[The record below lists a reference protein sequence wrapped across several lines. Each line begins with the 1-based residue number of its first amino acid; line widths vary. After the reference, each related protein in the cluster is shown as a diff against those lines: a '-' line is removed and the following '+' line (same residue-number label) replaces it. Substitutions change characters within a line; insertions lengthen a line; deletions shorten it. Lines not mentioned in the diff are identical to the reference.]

1 MEEWALILLLTTAWC
16 PGRTLVTTNCC
27 PFRCKFFI
35 PFIYLLAV
43 GPYKEESTED
53 PYSFVDE
60 ETGANRTNAPVPV
73 EPIKTEPNP
82 VPAPKKRGRKKKILP
97 EPPGYLSWRHVT
109 LTFMLSWC
117 SHSDGEPPM
126 TMDLLPLGVDAT
138 ADGQPTKRKYT
149 KSEHYKQR
157 RRHDRFNGMTEEEV
171 RSRTLPDH
179 LASNLD
185 VVIVR
190 RLQLPSV

>member
-1 MEEWALILLLTTAWC
+1 M
-16 PGRTLVTTNCC
+16 
-27 PFRCKFFI
+27 
-35 PFIYLLAV
+35 
-43 GPYKEESTED
+43 YKEEPKHGDQD

-60 ETGANRTNAPVPV
+60 ESGANKSAAPTPVDTIKAEPAAPSAPV
-73 EPIKTEPNP
+73 
-82 VPAPKKRGRKKKILP
+82 PKKRGRKKKIKP
-97 EPPGYLSWRHVT
+97 EPEYLTYKSSKCQLHHRENFHRA
-109 LTFMLSWC
+109 
-117 SHSDGEPPM
+117 GEPPM
-126 TMDLLPLGVDAT
+126 TMDILSAGVDA

-185 VVIVR
+185 VVIVSQCCCFGVCVCVNSPFS
-190 RLQLPSV
+190 L

>member
-1 MEEWALILLLTTAWC
+1 
-16 PGRTLVTTNCC
+16 
-27 PFRCKFFI
+27 
-35 PFIYLLAV
+35 
-43 GPYKEESTED
+43 
-53 PYSFVDE
+53 
-60 ETGANRTNAPVPV
+60 
-73 EPIKTEPNP
+73 
-82 VPAPKKRGRKKKILP
+82 
-97 EPPGYLSWRHVT
+97 
-109 LTFMLSWC
+109 
-117 SHSDGEPPM
+117 M
-126 TMDLLPLGVDAT
+126 TMDMLPLGVDS

-190 RLQLPSV
+190 NDCLVFDNDSTNTSLLSFFPV